1 MTKRFFMMSAL
12 LLTMVVGVFAQRKT
26 DALDRG
32 LIAIQTTS
40 GVYCSWRILGEE
52 YYDVK
57 YNLYRDGTKVNS
69 EPLSVSNCSDAA
81 GTAGSKYTVKAVVR
95 GTEQAAS
102 KEATVWTNS
111 YFEITPQHDPSI
123 TSTLVPN
130 DACCADVDGD
140 GELEILIKYDNKEEI
155 SSLFPKEGHNGEY
168 TIFEV
173 LKMDGSL
180 LWWVNCGPNMGDFQN
195 NEQNIAAY
203 DWDQDGKAE
212 ALMRLSEGSVIHMK
226 DGSTYTIGAD
236 GKNGTAWTN
245 YRTPKVEGGVEWFTH
260 YGNEFLVYL
269 NGESGVPYQ
278 VMEFPLKRLEDGE
291 TDLNKAWGDGYGHRS
306 SKYFFGAPY
315 LDGRKPSIF
324 LARGIYTRHKMI
336 AYDVNP
342 ATHELTVRW
351 RWNCNDSSSPWYGNG
366 YHNYGIADVDWDGR
380 DEICFGSMV
389 IDDNGKGLSTTGLGH
404 GDAQHHGDFNP
415 YIHGHEI
422 YACNED
428 RPDNNYR
435 DATTSKIYYRQ
446 TSSNDDGRAM
456 MGNFSNEYPGCLGR
470 SGHDTAISSVTNA
483 HIPVDISFDVNFRIY
498 WDGDLLEETFN
509 GTGTRNSAGR
519 IYKPGVGNI
528 TTLTGSLTNNDT
540 KATPCYQGD
549 LFGDWRE
556 EVMMRTS
563 DNKIRI
569 YTTTIPTEWRNYT
582 LWHDMQYR
590 NAMVWQMNGYNQP
603 PHTSYF
609 LGELEGITMAPPALT
624 MTGRVEIHNGETIDM
639 SFFDKQVL
647 MAETNDMTVNL
658 GYGNIGALIDN
669 APSWV
674 QGNDDN
680 DQITTQYYTHTLTG
694 TTTLSGNM
702 RLIKQGDG
710 ILKFDDNGQ
719 ITTYTGPTEIWAG
732 KVIFGQGLENS
743 HVWLNR
749 FAKLETYPNSWSRF
763 GNGIDANYE
772 SVISPGGKD
781 GKAVISTTKLNLG
794 FGSIVEFDLYSN
806 ETGPEVTQDAIGTDI
821 LVIEKK
827 EWQYGPKY
835 NTPVFHFTAHT
846 AEGQTVLP
854 GGKYEIMQVNNQID
868 GNLSN
873 IVIEGLDGQ
882 KCHLETETNN
892 DGFTRV
898 YLMVENMRAP
908 QNITWM
914 GYQSNVWDLA
924 TSENFMVNLT
934 KEPSYFVTGDLVCF
948 NSMSRQNDVVISED
962 VAPSKVVF
970 GQFNNPF
977 TLSGKGCIIGNAN
990 VTFTEATMVTIQNVN
1005 KMTGGVTINDASAV
1019 TVNSLA
1025 NDEGTEFGA
1034 LGGIDN
1040 PITINNG
1047 SIIVTSSLTNSQPI
1061 FLGNEGA
1068 GVLSIKSGTMTQK
1081 GAIARNGANVEGIL
1095 HKKGDGTLTLG
1106 TSNKFSK
1113 LYVDAGT
1120 VNISET
1126 SSSIMSGPETIVF
1139 NGQNTK
1145 VVDENNSY
1153 TYSKNNINYEVTG
1166 NATGKLYLDGRCEYN
1181 GTLKG
1186 TGSLTVYATYVR
1198 NNLNG
1203 NWSNFEGTL
1212 IANHSGN
1219 SYEFTWNNGYGLPK
1233 ATLNIDGSTTFTC
1246 SQSSLTLGALN
1257 GSGTLAMT
1265 GSLTVGKA
1273 NRDMNFSGTFNG
1285 SVNVFKE
1292 GTGAWTFKSAV
1303 KANEYT
1309 FREGD
1314 AVLNNAKATTSLF
1327 GSATATVQ
1335 NTASLKGVGTVGN
1348 VRVIEGGTLEPGDL
1362 TKTRHYGCI
1371 NSTGFI
1377 YLYPTSK
1384 LNLNVYKV
1392 LTNNNGRSYITVKG
1406 KLEIKGDI
1414 NIGMGDEYEPQAGDE
1429 FIMWTCGSIDAAPT
1443 AINLPELPA
1452 GLEWDTTDLLK
1463 TTGVLRVKAATGIKN
1478 VHANESNNGTT
1489 YSLDG
1494 KVVEN
1499 PTKKGIY
1506 IKNGKKVVIK

>member
-1 MTKRFFMMSAL
+1 MKLTKKTFLLLALIMMSV
-12 LLTMVVGVFAQRKT
+12 LTAYSQRKT

-32 LIAIQTTS
+32 LIAIKTTN

-69 EPLSVSNCSDAA
+69 EPLSVSNYSDAA
-81 GTAGSKYTVKAVVR
+81 GTASSKYTVKAVVR

-102 KEATVWTNS
+102 KEATVWTDS
-111 YFEITPQHDPSI
+111 FLEITPQHDPSI

-140 GELEILIKYDNKEEI
+140 GKLEILIKYDNKEEI
-155 SSLFPKEGHNGEY
+155 NSLFPKEGHNGEY

-212 ALMRLSEGSVIHMK
+212 AIMRLSEGSVIHMK

-342 ATHELTVRW
+342 DTHELSVRW
-351 RWNCNDSSSPWYGNG
+351 RWNCNDSSSPWYGQG

-483 HIPVDISFDVNFRIY
+483 HIPVDIPFDVNFRIY

-509 GTGTRNSAGR
+509 GTGTRNSTGR

-556 EVMMRTS
+556 EVMMRTA

-624 MTGRVEIHNGETIDM
+624 MTNRTEIQNGGSITTTDNAVI
-639 SFFDKQVL
+639 
-647 MAETNDMTVNL
+647 ACETNDMSISVSE
-658 GYGNIGALIDN
+658 GASPYIFIDN
-669 APSWV
+669 AASHV
-674 QGNDDN
+674 IGHDN
-680 DQITTQYYTHTLTG
+680 NNYIERVYYKHTLTNGAFSG
-694 TTTLSGNM
+694 TT
-702 RLIKQGDG
+702 RIIKQGDG
-710 ILKFDDNGQ
+710 ILVLPNVSEKH
-719 ITTYTGPTEIWAG
+719 TGNTDIWAG
-732 KVIFGQGLENS
+732 TLQFDGTMES
-743 HVWLNR
+743 SPVWLNR
-749 FAKLETYPNSWSRF
+749 HTSLISDG
-763 GNGIDANYE
+763 GNFKGGIKADYNATIY
-772 SVISPGGKD
+772 PGGKEKV
-781 GKAVISTTKLNLG
+781 GTLTTTTLALG
-794 FGSIVEFDLYSN
+794 FGSRVVFDSN
-806 ETGPEVTQDAIGTDI
+806 ADGTMDKVI
-821 LVIEKK
+821 ADKLTIEKK
-827 EWQYGPKY
+827 DWQYGPEY
-835 NTPVFHFTAHT
+835 LVPVFQINGSELEAGDYTLVKVDQV
-846 AEGQTVLP
+846 EGNIEDIVVE
-854 GGKYEIMQVNNQID
+854 GISGKKYEIKYENGLVILSILPLRNPTEIIWD
-868 GNLSN
+868 G
-873 IVIEGLDGQ
+873 GDDGIWNFA
-882 KCHLETETNN
+882 ETEN
-892 DGFTRV
+892 
-898 YLMVENMRAP
+898 YL
-908 QNITWM
+908 
-914 GYQSNVWDLA
+914 
-924 TSENFMVNLT
+924 VNG
-934 KEPSYFVTGDLVCF
+934 ERNYFVTGD
-948 NSMSRQNDVVISED
+948 
-962 VAPSKVVF
+962 AVVF
-970 GQFNNPF
+970 NDNANQTTVNLVGELQPGSVTFDNSNKDF
-977 TLSGKGCIIGNAN
+977 IVQGNGFIIGK
-990 VTFTEATMVTIQNVN
+990 TSLT
-1005 KMTGGVTINDASAV
+1005 KKGTGNLTINNINKFTGD
-1019 TVNSLA
+1019 VNIEGGKLIVASLA
-1025 NDEGTEFGA
+1025 NKDGAEYGA
-1034 LGGIDN
+1034 LGGVSNKIAFNGGALSVNSNIVTTQPISIIDGGGS
-1040 PITINNG
+1040 IEVANG
-1047 SIIVTSSLTNSQPI
+1047 SQLTLNGTISGSLKELTKT
-1061 FLGNEGA
+1061 GA
-1068 GVLSIKSGTMTQK
+1068 GTLILNGNASYGTLNVNQGTVNGGESSSSVHQYPSTIVLNGGTLKDPDNIYSYSTNNANIVVPEGKTAAWFLDARCNYK
-1081 GAIARNGANVEGIL
+1081 GKLTG
-1095 HKKGDGTLTLG
+1095 KGTLTVNV
-1106 TSNKFSK
+1106 TS
-1113 LYVDAGT
+1113 VR
-1120 VNISET
+1120 
-1126 SSSIMSGPETIVF
+1126 
-1139 NGQNTK
+1139 
-1145 VVDENNSY
+1145 SY
-1153 TYSKNNINYEVTG
+1153 MQG
-1166 NATGKLYLDGRCEYN
+1166 D
-1181 GTLKG
+1181 
-1186 TGSLTVYATYVR
+1186 
-1198 NNLNG
+1198 
-1203 NWSNFEGTL
+1203 WSQFEGTL
-1212 IANHSGN
+1212 IFKNTKTGSYDPALQWNN
-1219 SYEFTWNNGYGLPK
+1219 SYGLGK
-1233 ATLNIDGSTTFTC
+1233 ATVTGTFDNCGKNVSIGTILGDAT
-1246 SQSSLTLGALN
+1246 LT
-1257 GSGTLAMT
+1257 GSGTYIANSLSLKVTRGRGNSTNTKISVAGTLSVT
-1265 GSLTVGKA
+1265 GSINVTWAGTQPKLGEEVTLWTA
-1273 NRDMNFSGTFNG
+1273 NRLSTSSDI
-1285 SVNVFKE
+1285 
-1292 GTGAWTFKSAV
+1292 
-1303 KANEYT
+1303 
-1309 FREGD
+1309 
-1314 AVLNNAKATTSLF
+1314 VLNLP
-1327 GSATATVQ
+1327 
-1335 NTASLKGVGTVGN
+1335 
-1348 VRVIEGGTLEPGDL
+1348 TLPSG
-1362 TKTRHYGCI
+1362 
-1371 NSTGFI
+1371 
-1377 YLYPTSK
+1377 LY
-1384 LNLNVYKV
+1384 
-1392 LTNNNGRSYITVKG
+1392 
-1406 KLEIKGDI
+1406 
-1414 NIGMGDEYEPQAGDE
+1414 
-1429 FIMWTCGSIDAAPT
+1429 
-1443 AINLPELPA
+1443 
-1452 GLEWDTTDLLK
+1452 WDTSDLLK
-1463 TTGVLRVKAATGIKN
+1463 PTGILRVTNTPTGINN
-1478 VHANESNNGTT
+1478 VYMDYHYDDYYYT
-1489 YSLDG
+1489 LDG
-1494 KVVEN
+1494 VRIEN